1 MPRKTIQKNLA
12 YDTERQLYYA
22 VFRQDGRRYTR
33 TYRTREEAQA
43 ALEGNSCAD
52 RRLPGKDCTLGEWL
66 TFWLE
71 EVVAR
76 DRAESTL
83 YAYRNMARCHVL
95 PALGRIPLAEL
106 TPLRIQGYLYEKMNQ
121 GLSPNTVIKHYV
133 MLTTALGM
141 AVRLEML
148 ERSPMDRVTP
158 PKKKEARFSFYS
170 PEQLQLLFSA
180 VSGTMMELPVK
191 LAAYLGLRRSE
202 ICGLRWENVDLE
214 AGLLSIREVRT
225 EVGGSVVLKSPKTR
239 TSARRLGITGLQD
252 LQQVLRRAWER
263 RRSDDPKEW
272 VVLRQDGAP
281 PKPDQLTRDLL
292 TVVRRQGLPKI
303 SLHGLRHS
311 FASVANSQGV
321 PMFDISRTLGHSS
334 SAARTRSRSARLPRR
349 ATAARS
355 GSSPW
360 RRSSARAIGAAQD
373 RSRGRGSTGRRPARL
388 SSSQKGKSSGTS
400 TRAAPCRTS
409 RRAARPARLRAQNP
423 SGSSATR
430 STGTP
435 WSGARTTLVPFPS
448 LWYTTCPSTP
458 LTSPT
463 AYAAA
468 VPAYASGH

>member
-1 MPRKTIQKNLA
+1 MHPCPERRSRRILHT
-12 YDTERQLYYA
+12 TRRRQLYYA

-239 TSARRLGITGLQD
+239 TSAGG
-252 LQQVLRRAWER
+252 W
-263 RRSDDPKEW
+263 
-272 VVLRQDGAP
+272 
-281 PKPDQLTRDLL
+281 
-292 TVVRRQGLPKI
+292 
-303 SLHGLRHS
+303 
-311 FASVANSQGV
+311 ASPG
-321 PMFDISRTLGHSS
+321 SRTC
-334 SAARTRSRSARLPRR
+334 SRCC
-349 ATAARS
+349 
-355 GSSPW
+355 G
-360 RRSSARAIGAAQD
+360 G
-373 RSRGRGSTGRRPARL
+373 RGRGGAATTRRSGWCCGRTGRPP
-388 SSSQKGKSSGTS
+388 S
-400 TRAAPCRTS
+400 RTS
-409 RRAARPARLRAQNP
+409 
-423 SGSSATR
+423 
-430 STGTP
+430 
-435 WSGARTTLVPFPS
+435 
-448 LWYTTCPSTP
+448 
-458 LTSPT
+458 
-463 AYAAA
+463 
-468 VPAYASGH
+468 

>member
-95 PALGRIPLAEL
+95 PALGRIPLAELTPLRQLRQRDPSQGRIPLAEL

-272 VVLRQDGAP
+272 VVLRQDGTP

-334 SAARTRSRSARLPRR
+334 MTVTSNIYTHLFDDTEAQALAAV
-349 ATAARS
+349 
-355 GSSPW
+355 
-360 RRSSARAIGAAQD
+360 ARAIEKA
-373 RSRGRGSTGRRPARL
+373 
-388 SSSQKGKSSGTS
+388 
-400 TRAAPCRTS
+400 
-409 RRAARPARLRAQNP
+409 
-423 SGSSATR
+423 
-430 STGTP
+430 
-435 WSGARTTLVPFPS
+435 
-448 LWYTTCPSTP
+448 
-458 LTSPT
+458 
-463 AYAAA
+463 
-468 VPAYASGH
+468 